1 MTFFIVE
8 LVSSGERGLYQANR
22 KIVKGDFV
30 VVANYDDEPV
40 TAKVVEMVSRLKAI
54 KMNREPEEII
64 SYIDMKSFNAKREKE
79 LDDIIL
85 IDKMETEIKRIQ
97 MMEKLEKYAGKDP
110 KMLELLNIMN
120 GQNALDEETETE
132 TEY

>member
-8 LVSSGERGLYQANR
+8 LVDSGERGLYHSDR

-30 VVANYDDEPV
+30 VVSNYDDEPV

-54 KMNREPEEII
+54 KMNRDPEEII
-64 SYIDMKSFNAKREKE
+64 AYVDMKSFNAKREKE

-85 IDKMETEIKRIQ
+85 LDKMETEIKRIQ
-97 MMEKLEKYAGKDP
+97 MYEKLEKYAGKDP
-110 KMLELLNIMN
+110 KMLELFNIMK
-120 GQNALDEETETE
+120 GQTTTDEDTEME

>member
-54 KMNREPEEII
+54 KMNRDPEEII

-85 IDKMETEIKRIQ
+85 IDKMEAEIKRIQ
-97 MMEKLEKYAGKDP
+97 MTEKLEKYASKDP
-110 KMLELLNIMN
+110 KMLELLNILN
-120 GQNALDEETETE
+120 GKTSTDENNETE

>member
-8 LVSSGERGLYQANR
+8 LLSSGERGLYQANR

-85 IDKMETEIKRIQ
+85 IDKMEAEIKRIQ
-97 MMEKLEKYAGKDP
+97 MTEKLEKYASKDP
-110 KMLELLNIMN
+110 KMLELLNILN
-120 GQNALDEETETE
+120 GKTSTDENNETE